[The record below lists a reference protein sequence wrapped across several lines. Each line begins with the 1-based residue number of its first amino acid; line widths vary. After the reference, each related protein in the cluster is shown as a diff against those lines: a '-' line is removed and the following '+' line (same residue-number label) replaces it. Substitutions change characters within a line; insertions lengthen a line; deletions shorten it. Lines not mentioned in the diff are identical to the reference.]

1 MQGYESFDREF
12 LDTTD
17 LWHLVPE
24 GSVYRF
30 LAENRRRLFPDEMFA
45 DLFGPRGR
53 PSIPGP
59 VIAAV
64 MVLQALECLSD
75 REAIQRLRRDIAWK
89 AAAGL
94 SLTHGGFHPTV
105 LTLWRARLRASEKPE
120 RIFDAVRQVV
130 TESGVL
136 ATRDRRAL
144 DSTIL
149 HDAVATQ
156 DTVTMISAQIRRC
169 RRLIP
174 EAADLALIAHDYESK
189 TKPSCDWSDPDSRSE
204 LVDGLVTDGLA
215 VIEAV
220 NNVKL
225 DPEQADALG
234 LLGVV
239 TGQDVEPDPHR
250 EGRWRIARRVAKDRT
265 ISTVDPEARHGHK
278 TRTSK
283 RDGYK
288 AHVATEPETGLVT
301 AAVLTAAN
309 TPDADNIG
317 DLVADQPPGT
327 EIVADSA
334 YASGAALE
342 TFDELKHTPVVKP
355 IVRKPHI
362 KDGYHRD
369 DFCIDTKRRT
379 VTCPAG
385 HTTRIRPGGTA
396 PFSKRCNG
404 CPLRARCTTSE
415 RGRTITVDKHHD
427 RRAANKARWAKEETQ
442 DTYRNLRPSW
452 NGPSPGS
459 PATKPDA
466 FPTEESPATSN
477 GSPPEQQPSTYN
489 ASPTSDSPT
498 PPPAGPPTPPRTPKP
513 GRRPQRTPPPP
524 STDPK
529 HPPHKPQPAPPH
541 QNTPPSRPTP
551 PHPDTPIIGRLLEEC

>member
-1 MQGYESFDREF
+1 MQGSERFDREF
-12 LDTTD
+12 LDTAD
-17 LWHLVPE
+17 LWHLVPV

-30 LAENRRRLFPDEMFA
+30 LAENRRRLFPDEMFV

-59 VIAAV
+59 VIGAV

-105 LTLWRARLRASEKPE
+105 LTLWRARLRASDRPE

-130 TESGVL
+130 VESGVL
-136 ATRDRRAL
+136 ANRDRRAL

-149 HDAVATQ
+149 HDAVATG

-174 EAADLALIAHDYESK
+174 EAADLPLVAHDYESK

-204 LVDGLVTDGLA
+204 LIDGLVNDGLA

-225 DPEQADALG
+225 NPEQANAIG

-239 TGQDVEPDPHR
+239 TGQDVEPDPDR
-250 EGRWRIARRVAKDRT
+250 DGRWRIARRVAKDRT

-278 TRTSK
+278 TRTHK

-301 AAVLTAAN
+301 AVTLTAAN
-309 TPDADNIG
+309 TPDADSIA
-317 DLVADQPPGT
+317 DLVAEAPPGA

-342 TFDELKHTPVVKP
+342 TFDDLGHTPVVKP

-362 KDGYHRD
+362 EDGYHRD
-369 DFCIDTKRRT
+369 DFCIDTGART

-385 HTTRIRPGGTA
+385 HTVRIRPGGTA
-396 PFSKRCNG
+396 PFAKRCNG
-404 CPLRARCTTSE
+404 CPLRARCTTSK

-427 RRAANKARWAKEETQ
+427 RHAANKARWAKEETQ
-442 DTYRNLRPSW
+442 NTYRTYRPSVERTIAWLTRGNPRRVPYRGTIPNQQWLTTPTAAINLRRLINLGLTHTTTGW
-452 NGPSPGS
+452 ALN
-459 PATKPDA
+459 
-466 FPTEESPATSN
+466 PT
-477 GSPPEQQPSTYN
+477 
-489 ASPTSDSPT
+489 
-498 PPPAGPPTPPRTPKP
+498 
-513 GRRPQRTPPPP
+513 
-524 STDPK
+524 
-529 HPPHKPQPAPPH
+529 
-541 QNTPPSRPTP
+541 
-551 PHPDTPIIGRLLEEC
+551 

>member
-1 MQGYESFDREF
+1 MQGSERFDREF
-12 LDTTD
+12 LDTAD

-30 LAENRRRLFPDEMFA
+30 LAENRRRLFTDEMFA

-59 VIAAV
+59 VIAVV

-75 REAIQRLRRDIAWK
+75 REAVQRLRRDIAWK
-89 AAAGL
+89 AAVGL

-105 LTLWRARLRASEKPE
+105 LVLWRARLRASDRPE

-130 TESGVL
+130 VESGVL
-136 ATRDRRAL
+136 ANRDRRAL

-149 HDAVATQ
+149 HDAVATG

-174 EAADLALIAHDYESK
+174 EAADLPLVAHDYESK
-189 TKPSCDWSDPDSRSE
+189 TKPSCDWSDPESRSE
-204 LVDGLVTDGLA
+204 LVDGLVNDGLA

-225 DPEQADALG
+225 NPEQANALG

-239 TGQDVEPDPHR
+239 TGQDVEPDPDR

-265 ISTVDPEARHGHK
+265 ISTVDAEARHGHK
-278 TRTSK
+278 TRTRK

-309 TPDADNIG
+309 TPDADSIA
-317 DLVADQPPGT
+317 DIVADQPPGA

-342 TFDELKHTPVVKP
+342 TFDDLGHTPVVKP

-362 KDGYHRD
+362 EDGFHRD
-369 DFCIDTKRRT
+369 DFCIDTGART

-385 HTTRIRPGGTA
+385 HTVRLRPGGTA
-396 PFSKRCNG
+396 PFAKRCNG
-404 CPLRARCTTSE
+404 CPLRARCTTSK
-415 RGRTITVDKHHD
+415 RGRTIAVDKHHD
-427 RRAANKARWAKEETQ
+427 RRAANKARWAKEETPN
-442 DTYRNLRPSW
+442 TYRTYRPSAERTIAWLTRGKARRVPYRGIIPNQQWLTTPTAAINLRRLINLGLTHTTTGW
-452 NGPSPGS
+452 ALN
-459 PATKPDA
+459 
-466 FPTEESPATSN
+466 PT
-477 GSPPEQQPSTYN
+477 
-489 ASPTSDSPT
+489 
-498 PPPAGPPTPPRTPKP
+498 
-513 GRRPQRTPPPP
+513 
-524 STDPK
+524 
-529 HPPHKPQPAPPH
+529 
-541 QNTPPSRPTP
+541 
-551 PHPDTPIIGRLLEEC
+551 

>member
-1 MQGYESFDREF
+1 MQGFERFDREF
-12 LDTTD
+12 LDIAD
-17 LWHLVPE
+17 LWHLVPV

-45 DLFGPRGR
+45 DLFGSGRGR

-59 VIAAV
+59 VIGAV

-94 SLTHGGFHPTV
+94 SLTDGGFHPTV

-120 RIFDAVRQVV
+120 RIFDAVRRVV
-130 TESGVL
+130 AESGVL

-156 DTVTMISAQIRRC
+156 DTVTMISSQIRRC

-174 EAADLALIAHDYESK
+174 EAADLVLVAHDYESK

-204 LVDGLVTDGLA
+204 LVDGLVSDGLA

-220 NNVKL
+220 EDVKL
-225 DPEQADALG
+225 DPEQADAVG

-250 EGRWRIARRVAKDRT
+250 VGRWRIARRVAKDRT

-278 TRTSK
+278 TRTRK

-309 TPDADNIG
+309 TPDADSIA
-317 DLVADQPPGT
+317 DLVAEAPPGA

-342 TFDELKHTPVVKP
+342 TFDDLGHTPVVKP

-362 KDGYHRD
+362 EDGFHRD
-369 DFCIDTKRRT
+369 DFDIDTGART

-385 HTTRIRPGGTA
+385 HTVRLRPGGTA
-396 PFSKRCNG
+396 PFAKRCNG
-404 CPLRARCTTSE
+404 CPLRARCTTSK
-415 RGRTITVDKHHD
+415 RGRTITVDQHHD
-427 RRAANKARWAKEETQ
+427 RRAANKARWAKDETQ
-442 DTYRNLRPSW
+442 DTYRNLRPSAERTIAW
-452 NGPSPGS
+452 LTRGKARRVPYRGTLRNQQWLTTPTAAINLRRLINLGLTHTTTGW
-459 PATKPDA
+459 ATNSA
-466 FPTEESPATSN
+466 
-477 GSPPEQQPSTYN
+477 
-489 ASPTSDSPT
+489 
-498 PPPAGPPTPPRTPKP
+498 
-513 GRRPQRTPPPP
+513 
-524 STDPK
+524 
-529 HPPHKPQPAPPH
+529 
-541 QNTPPSRPTP
+541 
-551 PHPDTPIIGRLLEEC
+551 